1 METQPNRKE
10 KYMGAF
16 DRFWDRDELMKKTIQ
31 IDNTL
36 YERLDKLATEKYHT
50 SKNKLINACI
60 EELIKTENIN
70 LYEKPEGELTI
81 QHSLLIRKSLF
92 DGLEK
97 LREKYNIS
105 IYKLVNISINEA
117 TKELFQ

>member
-50 SKNKLINACI
+50 SKNKLINA
-60 EELIKTENIN
+60 
-70 LYEKPEGELTI
+70 
-81 QHSLLIRKSLF
+81 
-92 DGLEK
+92 
-97 LREKYNIS
+97 
-105 IYKLVNISINEA
+105 
-117 TKELFQ
+117 